1 MSRKDLDKY
10 VKLVPNG
17 TWKKEKMQVY
27 RYNGMTYISLFCL
40 CVGLG
45 LFMLA
50 GSIINFVSG
59 SKEVGFALAFC
70 AFMLIALGVV
80 FWLYI
85 TRCVLIFYPGGLA
98 YRNLVGEVF
107 NIADEDVLYVMSLG
121 FGKNRCFVIK
131 TKQKNIT
138 WSVHARFFY
147 EAERVALDRYPD
159 EKEYGK
165 KK

>member
-1 MSRKDLDKY
+1 MITTVMAILSFCSD
-10 VKLVPNG
+10 
-17 TWKKEKMQVY
+17 
-27 RYNGMTYISLFCL
+27 ICL

-70 AFMLIALGVV
+70 AFMLIALGV
-80 FWLYI
+80 
-85 TRCVLIFYPGGLA
+85 
-98 YRNLVGEVF
+98 
-107 NIADEDVLYVMSLG
+107 
-121 FGKNRCFVIK
+121 GKDRCFVIK